1 MPSKGITVYSY
12 ISVPG
17 YEVEF
22 TVPEQRV
29 LHTEV
34 DNFTNH
40 HLEMNS
46 SNIPGALNFT
56 GRFEWKAL
64 RNGEVIASSYN
75 NINSFTGGIEGGLMR
90 TTADFAPIVKDDVI
104 ITYGFYDA
112 GHGEA
117 GLTNHDQCYVTICST
132 ANRGWM
138 GSVAPPGSVEA
149 QKPFSRFVLAAPHDN
164 GMNSMQSCDAVFC
177 ALDTDSVSELR
188 KYMPSLKF
196 FEELPDHILVKKL
209 PDIVYGVAITQKKK
223 LPIMLGLGARYFEF
237 RPAKLL
243 PLFEKISSLPNK
255 YYFQHACIP
264 GLAFEEFL
272 EQQVQFLDENPTE
285 IVTIHIR
292 YDNIVKECVKPTN
305 QEVADMLTEACGK
318 SRTHLTWGAKECF
331 NQPIDTLRQNG
342 QRLIC
347 VIEAEKYDSWTA
359 KAYATL
365 QPKPI
370 LDQFESM
377 NTAGQQSTDLTV
389 LQCQATSQ
397 SIKEVLVYSVISAD
411 AATSCLTS
419 TKAWLDMHTLP
430 WIRQNALDRLQAE
443 KTIVIMNDFIDGATT
458 DTSIELSKRRLAM

>member
-1 MPSKGITVYSY
+1 
-12 ISVPG
+12 
-17 YEVEF
+17 
-22 TVPEQRV
+22 
-29 LHTEV
+29 
-34 DNFTNH
+34 
-40 HLEMNS
+40 
-46 SNIPGALNFT
+46 
-56 GRFEWKAL
+56 
-64 RNGEVIASSYN
+64 
-75 NINSFTGGIEGGLMR
+75 
-90 TTADFAPIVKDDVI
+90 
-104 ITYGFYDA
+104 
-112 GHGEA
+112 
-117 GLTNHDQCYVTICST
+117 
-132 ANRGWM
+132 
-138 GSVAPPGSVEA
+138 
-149 QKPFSRFVLAAPHDN
+149 
-164 GMNSMQSCDAVFC
+164 MNSMQSCDAVFC